1 MDLKKITAEIADD
14 LDFLKTFTATP
25 GNGCTRM
32 PFTRETRDAAEYL
45 KKIMKEAG
53 LEVREDCV
61 GNVFHALWQDL
72 IMILYTTEE
81 IMTELPA
88 SSVQ

>member
-1 MDLKKITAEIADD
+1 MDLKKITTEIADD

-53 LEVREDCV
+53 LEVR
-61 GNVFHALWQDL
+61 
-72 IMILYTTEE
+72 
-81 IMTELPA
+81 
-88 SSVQ
+88 

>member
-1 MDLKKITAEIADD
+1 MDLKKITTEIADD

-53 LEVREDCV
+53 LCGKHIWCTSWKR
-61 GNVFHALWQDL
+61 QK
-72 IMILYTTEE
+72 
-81 IMTELPA
+81 
-88 SSVQ
+88 SSMYHGRIPL